1 MSSRSCIHYKDK
13 QIHPQYYMP
22 ELGLSKELDCMIMDN
37 GLKDQWFSDC
47 KGKRGAILSPGLSR
61 IKRSTGRA
69 NICQGGQ

>member
-37 GLKDQWFSDC
+37 GLKDQWFSDV
-47 KGKRGAILSPGLSR
+47 
-61 IKRSTGRA
+61 
-69 NICQGGQ
+69 